1 MRENCVFWTKGRWRR
16 LANDLAGHHSTL
28 TLPAGVTSGTVT
40 TDATAAI
47 LVTTTNDRGEVITT
61 APATITSAVV
71 QSDANGVVY
80 TVTQIVRNPSGSL
93 NDGSGSSGGGTSSF
107 FNNTGAVVGVFVVV
121 GIAGAAILLG
131 FGFLFM
137 RRRRRQRLDR

>member
-1 MRENCVFWTKGRWRR
+1 MTDHGSL
-16 LANDLAGHHSTL
+16 LAFSTL
-28 TLPAGVTSGTVT
+28 TLPAGVTSGIVT
-40 TDATAAI
+40 TEVTDAI
-47 LVTTTNDRGEVITT
+47 LVTTTNSRGELITT

-71 QSDANGVVY
+71 QSDANGVFY

-93 NDGSGSSGGGTSSF
+93 NDGSGNSGGGTSAF